1 MGRLKYSFPNLIAHH
16 FLFLLILLLL
26 NSNTINSS
34 KSKFNLLKSNNSI
47 FPKRNLDINECES
60 SKICSGISSGLDH
73 YYRTGDLSQ
82 IDLAKNLLDSPDID
96 ESYIETLISLAE
108 NKLYKDSHYSNGNN
122 SELNL
127 KELAFHFKLAFLFL
141 FIAVICFICWFVCC
155 CNACCDCCCCR
166 CCCCKEPCSCCLKG
180 CFVYTYFFYFAIIGI
195 CVYNYIK
202 LNKVVEGIYD
212 TQCSYLYQ
220 YESILYGEKNEEMP
234 KWGGIDENIKILNE
248 IKNKLN
254 EMKNKG
260 NQVFDSYS
268 YYKSSFIEERNNF
281 LNILKNVHKN
291 FYQED
296 EITPLDGYSIN
307 YAEDKNYFFQNNDT
321 RLYLKDKYALD
332 LVSIFGKYHSNN
344 ESFSGYIS
352 FWSDEFTQNDIGA
365 SDAMNKYHDNLES
378 MFLNNYYDNI
388 ENGIE
393 KLEKLKV
400 PLENIYKKRVKLLN
414 KFHEK
419 IGNKIKM
426 ILFITFIILSGSS
439 ILLFLFLLLFCKN
452 ACNCTCFCQFL
463 IYFLWNILALFMII
477 SMIFGSVFIFFGN
490 LSTDLI
496 SVYSYTVSP
505 DNFYGDNPAIIEI
518 FSESKDILEECFL
531 GEGELAQNFNLG
543 DLRYY
548 LNNILE
554 ARKEIKNYIDVFKNI
569 SINHPSYNL
578 LKSIL
583 TNKTEFIND
592 TYLYH
597 YNSISSDNEN
607 DVIQKIKLDDVL
619 KILNDSIGDFRDER
633 WDIFKG
639 DKTLSCGR
647 GAFNDFSNPKTN
659 LLHPW
664 YCEPIDRD
672 WVLLYANDYIKNY
685 AQIASDIIDLLK
697 YADNTK
703 VSKVNGFKNYYS
715 ILNGL
720 KDDYNNYLNYEI
732 NVLEF
737 FKEQNNDLIDI
748 IEKGI
753 GQISNDS
760 FSFIDGKFIKNN
772 FEILL
777 NNLKNT
783 FEKDLKILGYSFIL
797 IGFALILSIPSTIY
811 LISLINEN
819 HKSNQKEESDTA
831 TNDINI
837 AKSKIHHE
845 YLASEFDKFWGSKIN
860 GEKFDAETIKEK
872 IRSLIKEIEVKKLK
886 INLIFYYKNDSNNKE
901 SKENTDIY
909 NRLKLEVL
917 GGFFGVQNRDILEKL
932 FQKLK
937 KEKISFILIS
947 TGSSFEDIKDL
958 CEKNDFIEK
967 IFIYCMD
974 VKKYNKKYGSMEKVL
989 IKNNINEINQYL
1001 EKKSESNPQYDQ
1013 NIKNLMP
1020 FHPLISYYEYEHY
1033 YYIFH
1038 KILSFFFKE
1047 DNTFLNFREDYMKI
1061 LLEFVEENVDCSDD
1075 EKNNLKEII
1084 RDLHNKS
1091 NNFLKNSLKFYTD
1104 ESQYV
1109 YIFNKIMRNI
1119 ESGIARLSFLMGPM
1133 YYSML
1138 RFLKNDTNKNYCL
1151 KKNETL
1157 YRFISINQYDLNIYQ
1172 MAVKD
1177 IICFSSFTSTSL
1189 GEGNFE
1195 PTPNAK
1201 NVNNISEEEEITL
1214 EIIMHYTHKNDNSP
1228 IGMILKGF
1236 AEYQNER
1243 EVLLF
1248 PFTFFKV
1255 NKLIKVDNKFY
1266 KLDCSIINKSCDLE
1280 IGLKNGKKVC
1290 IENGVLVTK

>member
-1 MGRLKYSFPNLIAHH
+1 MGRLKYSFPNIIDTR
-16 FLFLLILLLL
+16 FLFLIILFLL
-26 NSNTINSS
+26 NSSAINSS
-34 KSKFNLLKSNNSI
+34 KSKFNLIKTNHSI
-47 FPKRNLDINECES
+47 FPKRNLDTNINDS

-73 YYRTGDLSQ
+73 YYKTGDLSQ
-82 IDLAKNLLDSPDID
+82 MDLAKNLIDSPDVD

-122 SELNL
+122 SELNI
-127 KELAFHFKLAFLFL
+127 KELEFHFKLAILFL
-141 FIAVICFICWFVCC
+141 FIAVICLLCWFICC

-166 CCCCKEPCSCCLKG
+166 CCCCKKPCSCCLNG
-180 CFVYTYFFYFAIIGI
+180 CFVYTYIFYLAIIGI
-195 CVYNYIK
+195 CIFNYFK
-202 LNKVVEGIYD
+202 LNKVTEGIYD

-220 YESILYGEKNEEMP
+220 YESILYGEKKEEMP
-234 KWGGIDENIKILNE
+234 KWGGIDENIKILNK
-248 IKNKLN
+248 IKYILNEKKNNENKLY
-254 EMKNKG
+254 
-260 NQVFDSYS
+260 DSCS
-268 YYKSSFIEERNNF
+268 YYKSSFIEEKKNF

-307 YAEDKNYFFQNNDT
+307 YPIDKHYFFQNDDT
-321 RLYLKDKYALD
+321 ELYLRNKYVLD
-332 LVSIFGKYHSNN
+332 LVPIFGKFHSNN
-344 ESFSGYIS
+344 DSFSGYIS
-352 FWSDEFTQNDIGA
+352 LWNEEFTQNDIAA
-365 SDAMNKYHDNLES
+365 SDAMNKYHDNLENMLS
-378 MFLNNYYDNI
+378 YNYYDKI
-388 ENGIE
+388 ENGID
-393 KLEKLKV
+393 KLEKLKI
-400 PLENIYKKRVKLLN
+400 PLENIYKKRVKILN

-426 ILFITFIILSGSS
+426 ILFITFTILSVSS
-439 ILLFLFLLLFCKN
+439 ILLFLLLPLFCKKT
-452 ACNCTCFCQFL
+452 CNCTCFYKFL
-463 IYFLWNILALFMII
+463 IHFLWNIIALFMII
-477 SMIFGSVFIFFGN
+477 SMIFGSVLIFFGI
-490 LSTDLI
+490 LGTDLI
-496 SVYSYTVSP
+496 SVYSYIVSP
-505 DNFYGDNPAIIEI
+505 DNFYDDNPLIFEI

-531 GEGELAQNFNLG
+531 GEGDLAKNFNLD

-583 TNKTEFIND
+583 TNKTQFIND

-597 YNSISSDNEN
+597 YNSISTDNEN

-633 WDIFKG
+633 WDKFKG

-647 GAFNDFSNPKTN
+647 GAFNDFSKPKTN

-697 YADNTK
+697 YADYTK
-703 VSKVNGFKNYYS
+703 VPKVSGFKNYYS

-720 KDDYNNYLNYEI
+720 KDDYNNYLNSEI

-737 FKEQNNDLIDI
+737 FKEQNNDLINI

-772 FEILL
+772 LEILL

-783 FEKDLKILGYSFIL
+783 FEKDLTILGYNFIL

-819 HKSNQKEESDTA
+819 HKNNRKKKETDT
-831 TNDINI
+831 TTDISE
-837 AKSKIHHE
+837 AKPTPHHKYIVSEIDKLWGKKIIDE
-845 YLASEFDKFWGSKIN
+845 Q
-860 GEKFDAETIKEK
+860 FDAETIKRK
-872 IRSLIKEIEVKKLK
+872 IISLKKEIKFEKLK
-886 INLIFYYKNDSNNKE
+886 LNLIFYYENK

-909 NRLKLEVL
+909 NRLKLEIL
-917 GGFFGVQNRDILEKL
+917 GGFFGI
-932 FQKLK
+932 QKLNILKNLFK
-937 KEKISFILIS
+937 KLENEHTSIILIS
-947 TGSSFEDIKDL
+947 TGSSFENIRAL
-958 CEKNDFIEK
+958 CESYDFIK
-967 IFIYCMD
+967 NIVIYCMD
-974 VKKYNKKYGSMEKVL
+974 VKKYKKIYSSIKKVDL
-989 IKNNINEINQYL
+989 ISNEINKINEYL
-1001 EKKSESNPQYDQ
+1001 EKKSESESFYNE

-1020 FHPLISYYEYEHY
+1020 FHPLISYYEYQHY

-1047 DNTFLNFREDYMKI
+1047 DHSILYFREDYMNI
-1061 LLEFVEENVDCSDD
+1061 LLEFVEDNVDCTDE
-1075 EKNNLKEII
+1075 EKNELKGII
-1084 RDLHNKS
+1084 KDLHNNS
-1091 NNFLKNSLKFYTD
+1091 NDFLTNSLKFYTE
-1104 ESQYV
+1104 ESPYV
-1109 YIFNKIMRNI
+1109 YILNRIMRNI
-1119 ESGIARLSFLMGPM
+1119 ENGIARLSFLMGPM

-1138 RFLKNDTNKNYCL
+1138 RFLKNEKNKSYTL
-1151 KKNETL
+1151 QKNVNL
-1157 YRFISINQYDLNIYQ
+1157 YRKIVINQYGLNIYY
-1172 MAVKD
+1172 MAVDD

-1189 GEGNFE
+1189 VEDNFV

-1201 NVNNISEEEEITL
+1201 KVNDISEEEEITL
-1214 EIIMHYTHKNDNSP
+1214 EIIMHFTYKEDNEP
-1228 IGMILKGF
+1228 IGMILKNYS
-1236 AEYQNER
+1236 EYNNEN

-1248 PFTFFKV
+1248 PFTFIKV
-1255 NKLIKVDNKFY
+1255 NNIKKVDDKFY
-1266 KLDCSIINKSCDLE
+1266 KLDCDIINKSCELE
-1280 IGLKNGKKVC
+1280 IGLKNGQNVH
-1290 IENGVLVTK
+1290 IENGVLVAK